1 MVLTLRT
8 QPTPLRPLSTA
19 FPDQL
24 TVFPVALVAGR
35 DQEVTCTAHNVSPAR
50 RDDQNTVSFSLL
62 LGDRELEGAQAQDP
76 ELEEE
81 SQDGEDSLF
90 QVTQRWLLPLL
101 GTSPPPALQCQ
112 ATLRLP
118 GLERSHRQ
126 PIPGEC
132 GPADPHLGDPQ
143 GASEV
148 APPSSSA
155 SMSGA
160 LRWDPGSPLTCCV
173 PIRMVTL
180 PMVAGEIAGS
190 CPGAFALPCP
200 APRMPFP
207 RISLWLP
214 HSPPSGHLPSEA
226 SPDPPALPLTHAHV
240 YAHTRAHTHK
250 PFLLSCSCFRHL
262 LSTPDILYTLLI
274 SFRYLSCLRSAS
286 PGCGCVCLV
295 LGCVWG

>member
-1 MVLTLRT
+1 MEWGLGLLLPLFLGLLRRGRALEVEPPELVVAVEVGGSQQLTCRVACADPGAASVQWRGLDTSLGAVQSGAGSSVLSVRNASLAAAGIRVCVGSCGNSTFQRT
-8 QPTPLRPLSTA
+8 VELLVFS

-112 ATLRLP
+112 ATMRLP

-126 PIPGEC
+126 PIPVPSVTVWTGSVVLALLLLAVLTYRLWKC
-132 GPADPHLGDPQ
+132 CRQTTGPT
-143 GASEV
+143 
-148 APPSSSA
+148 SSS
-155 SMSGA
+155 G
-160 LRWDPGSPLTCCV
+160 
-173 PIRMVTL
+173 
-180 PMVAGEIAGS
+180 
-190 CPGAFALPCP
+190 
-200 APRMPFP
+200 
-207 RISLWLP
+207 
-214 HSPPSGHLPSEA
+214 
-226 SPDPPALPLTHAHV
+226 PPALPG
-240 YAHTRAHTHK
+240 
-250 PFLLSCSCFRHL
+250 
-262 LSTPDILYTLLI
+262 PD
-274 SFRYLSCLRSAS
+274 
-286 PGCGCVCLV
+286 
-295 LGCVWG
+295 